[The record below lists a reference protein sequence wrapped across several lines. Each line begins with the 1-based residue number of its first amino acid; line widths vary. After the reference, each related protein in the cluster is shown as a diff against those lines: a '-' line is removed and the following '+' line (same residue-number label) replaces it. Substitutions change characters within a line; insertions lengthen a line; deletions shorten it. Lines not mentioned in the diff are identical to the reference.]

1 MTFAQIAAAVTDHTS
16 EGVITALGAT
26 IAGLVAAFWKWVG
39 ERFTKLEQGIVTLT
53 AHVETKI
60 ADVEVRAD
68 ERHVRLFDVMTSQH
82 NQIVASTT
90 PIHTRLAV
98 LEEKVGQI
106 NAKPNPAPPLAV
118 AQRRK
123 RK

>member
-1 MTFAQIAAAVTDHTS
+1 MTFAQIAATITDHTF

-60 ADVEVRAD
+60 GDVEVRAD

-82 NQIVASTT
+82 NQMTASAT

-106 NAKPNPAPPLAV
+106 SRKPNAAPPLAV